1 MGLGRDKRRSDLP
14 PSIYGEI
21 GTDSWCALKSCDK
34 RFAPKTHN
42 QRFCSPGHQQEYGVR
57 AYQAGVNKRN
67 SQGMKCG
74 KITGSP
80 SMRRILALLKKRP
93 HTTEEIQTKAR
104 VCNPATWIS
113 ALRHNGFN
121 IPDAEYM
128 GTNEY
133 GSKIFRYRLLKRRR

>member
-1 MGLGRDKRRSDLP
+1 MRVGKDKTRKGSSR
-14 PSIYGEI
+14 SIYSELR
-21 GTDSWCALKSCDK
+21 CFLKSCDK
-34 RFAPKTHN
+34 RFTPKTHN
-42 QRFCSPGHQQEYGVR
+42 QMYCSVACQQEVGKR
-57 AYQAGVNKRN
+57 AYLTGKKKAN

-80 SMRRILALLKKRP
+80 SMRRVLALLKKRP

-113 ALRHNGFN
+113 SLRHNGFN

-128 GTNEY
+128 GTNEES
-133 GSKIFRYRLLKRRR
+133 GARIFSYRLIERDK